1 MAFIPLSLI
10 TTTYWYVRA
19 NKDITCSPFTGRIS
33 YNVDGTYKE
42 RQSYTIDMTKAAD
55 ETARYI
61 TVIYPNSSVNSLS
74 AQFTDNGYSE
84 NGAAIKVVINGTEY
98 SLSYTL

>member
-1 MAFIPLSLI
+1 
-10 TTTYWYVRA
+10 
-19 NKDITCSPFTGRIS
+19 
-33 YNVDGTYKE
+33 
-42 RQSYTIDMTKAAD
+42 MTKAAD

-61 TVIYPNSSVNSLS
+61 TVIYPNNDVNSLS

-84 NGAAIKVVINGTEY
+84 NGAAIKVVINGIEY